1 MALGGRINAPSTVAA
16 DAVTGAKI
24 ADDAVDSEHYTD
36 GSIDTAHIADN
47 QVTVAKLEDIA
58 RGSIIVGNASAASA
72 ELTKGSANTLLG
84 SDGTDVAYVNVTS
97 AMITDGTIATA
108 DIADNNVTLAK
119 IADIARGSI
128 IIGNAS
134 AATAELTKGGANE
147 VLTSDGTDIAW
158 AAAGGISTTLADGN
172 ILVGNGSNVA
182 TSVNPSGDVDI
193 ATDGT
198 FSIASGVVV
207 DADVNASAAIAV
219 SKTALTAGTNIS
231 LSTNTLN
238 VDDAFL
244 VNDGND
250 TTTGIITAG
259 GLTLS
264 EAASVSI
271 GTPLLASTDHTYSG
285 MSAEMLAGGAIGAQ
299 DLVCIHTTTS
309 EVVVADASAVGT
321 ARAIGIAP
329 AAISDTATGTVLLQ
343 GFIRDDSWNWTTG
356 GVLYTSETAG
366 DLTQTAPT
374 TDGAFVQVVGIALS
388 PDVAY
393 INPSLDIIEHA

>member
-1 MALGGRINAPSTVAA
+1 MSIKSGASAHVATSVADNSVDSDAYVDGSIDADHIASNAVTTAKINA

-24 ADDAVDSEHYTD
+24 ADDAIDSEHYTD
-36 GSIDTAHIADN
+36 GSIDTAHLAADAVDGTKLADN
-47 QVTVAKLEDIA
+47 AVDSEHYTD
-58 RGSIIVGNASAASA
+58 GSIDSVHIAS
-72 ELTKGSANTLLG
+72 
-84 SDGTDVAYVNVTS
+84 
-97 AMITDGTIATA
+97 GTIAM
-108 DIADNNVTLAK
+108 D
-119 IADIARGSI
+119 R
-128 IIGNAS
+128 
-134 AATAELTKGGANE
+134 
-147 VLTSDGTDIAW
+147 
-158 AAAGGISTTLADGN
+158 TT
-172 ILVGNGSNVA
+172 
-182 TSVNPSGDVDI
+182 
-193 ATDGT
+193 
-198 FSIASGVVV
+198 
-207 DADVNASAAIAV
+207 
-219 SKTALTAGTNIS
+219 LTAGTNIS

-244 VNDGND
+244 INDGND
-250 TTTGIITAG
+250 TTSGIITAAG
-259 GLTLS
+259 FTLS

-271 GTPLLASTDHTYSG
+271 GTPLLPSTDHTYSG
-285 MSAEMLAGGAIGAQ
+285 MSAEMLAGGTIGAQ

-356 GVLYTSETAG
+356 GVLYNSETAG

>member
-1 MALGGRINAPSTVAA
+1 MALGGRITSPHIATSVADESVDSDAYVDGSIDTAHLAA
-16 DAVTGAKI
+16 DAVDGTKI
-24 ADDAVDSEHYTD
+24 ADDAIDSEHYTD
-36 GSIDTAHIADN
+36 GSIDNAHIADDAIDSEHYAAGSIDTAHIADN
-47 QVTVAKLEDIA
+47 QVTVAKLE
-58 RGSIIVGNASAASA
+58 
-72 ELTKGSANTLLG
+72 
-84 SDGTDVAYVNVTS
+84 
-97 AMITDGTIATA
+97 
-108 DIADNNVTLAK
+108 
-119 IADIARGSI
+119 DIARGSI

-207 DADVNASAAIAV
+207 DADVNGSAAIAI
-219 SKTALTAGTNIS
+219 SKTALVAGTNIT
-231 LSTNTLN
+231 LSTNTLA

-356 GVLYTSETAG
+356 GVLYNSETAG

>member
-1 MALGGRINAPSTVAA
+1 MSILPGASAHVATSVGDNSVDSDAYVDGSIDLAHMSDESVDSDQYVDGSIDTAHLAA
-16 DAVTGAKI
+16 DAVDGTKL
-24 ADDAVDSEHYTD
+24 ADNAVDSEHYTD
-36 GSIDTAHIADN
+36 GSIDSVHIA
-47 QVTVAKLEDIA
+47 A
-58 RGSIIVGNASAASA
+58 
-72 ELTKGSANTLLG
+72 
-84 SDGTDVAYVNVTS
+84 
-97 AMITDGTIATA
+97 GTIAM
-108 DIADNNVTLAK
+108 D
-119 IADIARGSI
+119 R
-128 IIGNAS
+128 
-134 AATAELTKGGANE
+134 
-147 VLTSDGTDIAW
+147 
-158 AAAGGISTTLADGN
+158 TTLA
-172 ILVGNGSNVA
+172 
-182 TSVNPSGDVDI
+182 
-193 ATDGT
+193 
-198 FSIASGVVV
+198 
-207 DADVNASAAIAV
+207 
-219 SKTALTAGTNIS
+219 AGTNIS

-250 TTTGIITAG
+250 TTTGIITAAG
-259 GLTLS
+259 FTLS

-285 MSAEMLAGGAIGAQ
+285 LSAQMLAGGAIAAF
-299 DLVCIHTTTS
+299 DLVCIHTTTG
-309 EVVVADASAVGT
+309 EVVKTDASAVGT

-356 GVLYTSETAG
+356 GVLYNSETAG